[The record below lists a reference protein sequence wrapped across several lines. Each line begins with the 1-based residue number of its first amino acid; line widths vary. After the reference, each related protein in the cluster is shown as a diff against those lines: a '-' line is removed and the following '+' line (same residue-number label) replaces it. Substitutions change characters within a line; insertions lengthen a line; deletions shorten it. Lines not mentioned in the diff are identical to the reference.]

1 MRGSRVYSV
10 AKGRRGC
17 KKCTAANVRLHL
29 ARHSSPPVPGAVTS
43 GYLLFKDAKV
53 ASGIPVAAF
62 RMLLGTCIT
71 YHTLNLVT
79 SYFHPSIQSRWEQ
92 HFQLLGFFAAG
103 VLSPRL

>member
-1 MRGSRVYSV
+1 MKPV
-10 AKGRRGC
+10 ARESRGC

-71 YHTLNLVT
+71 YHTLNLGT
-79 SYFHPSIQSRWEQ
+79 SYNHP
-92 HFQLLGFFAAG
+92 
-103 VLSPRL
+103 